1 MATGNDPNAPPQPD
15 FDKLNDSINRLST
28 AIGNMGKT
36 ADGTTSSFSNL
47 NLGTGKLFGVFGG
60 LIEATAKGQT
70 GMTVYNSV
78 LDQSAEALSKA
89 LKGTEL
95 FGVGIDLMTDAGRAY
110 VKTTGAQT
118 QELMTTY
125 QGLAKVGA
133 AGEASLETVY
143 EDMRKFGATSAA
155 ELPKF
160 TNLISQNSE
169 TLAKFGGSVSQGMK
183 LFSDVAA
190 GIQQTG
196 LQTQFLNMGMTVDSI
211 NAGMAGYIKTQTQS
225 GSLMQKAG
233 ETQKQY
239 TDRLSEGAADYLKNL
254 DQLSKLTGKSG
265 EAIQK
270 EREERL
276 MNEQYS
282 LHQREL
288 QQKAD
293 AGDQDAKRK
302 LAEEDKVLAST
313 SGDARKGFMAAF
325 SGMGMQTEEGRKLYM
340 SAPEAFKMAASQSGA
355 EAGKILDTAKGEFGK
370 TMDNFGG
377 VMMAAGNKLF
387 VNVSD
392 MRGLENIKG
401 TYEER
406 QKEVL
411 AQQQK
416 QIDQTGASVAAQ
428 TELLQLQRQTATNL
442 SDMGSKGIVPVTE
455 LMITLAKKGRDV
467 TDLLPGTRAEEEKN
481 KPIRTQQAGG
491 TQVGV
496 PLTDPRLAQIPLAD
510 RKTLPMGAGD
520 AEILKAAQ
528 DQTKAFKAEI
538 DKSLGKIGDAAADA
552 LKDAIRTYIKGLS
565 TGRDTTSSAD
575 AAAAAAAAAAAERA
589 RAAEIERESRRRAAN
604 PPPLSLAPQ
613 NLAPAQST
621 ALGPQSRN
629 PAPAQSTALGP
640 QSRNPAPAQST
651 ALGSITTPQLLAN
664 ISSGVINLA
673 SLDNV
678 RFPAMPTRYNSS
690 MDTDA
695 SKIVAAEN
703 EKTKTVKSTSDNSND
718 DLIASNAMM
727 IAKMDEFISLMR
739 TSNGYQQKISQQTY
753 A

>member
-1 MATGNDPNAPPQPD
+1 MADKDPSAPQPD
-15 FDKLNDSINRLST
+15 FEKLNDSINKLAT
-28 AIGNMGKT
+28 AVGNMGKT
-36 ADGTTSSFSNL
+36 AGDTSQNFSNL
-47 NLGTGKLFGVFGG
+47 NLGTGKLFGAFGG
-60 LIEATAKGQT
+60 LIETTAKGQT
-70 GMTVYNSV
+70 GLSVYNSF
-78 LDQSAEALSKA
+78 LDQSAEQ
-89 LKGTEL
+89 LKKVAGTASI
-95 FGVGIDLMTDAGRAY
+95 FGVGIESMTDATKAY
-110 VKTTGAQT
+110 VKVTGAQT
-118 QELMTTY
+118 QELMNTY

-133 AGEASLETVY
+133 AGEADLNGVY
-143 EDMRKFGATSAA
+143 EDMRKFGATTAA

-265 EAIQK
+265 ESIQK

-293 AGDQDAKRK
+293 AGDMDAKRK

-355 EAGKILDTAKGEFGK
+355 EAGKILDTAKGEFSK

-387 VNVSD
+387 VNVVD

-455 LMITLAKKGRDV
+455 LMIELAKKGRAV
-467 TDLLPGTRAEEEKN
+467 TDLLPGTRVEQEKN
-481 KPIRTQQAGG
+481 KPIRTDQAGG
-491 TQVGV
+491 TNVGI
-496 PLTDPRLAQIPLAD
+496 PRNATGIPPEVA
-510 RKTLPMGAGD
+510 RTLPGGKSSATISD
-520 AEILKAAQ
+520 EAKNQAAEFVTQINTSLQKIGTATTDVIANLVKDYLKGITGTSPVQRVSPGPTPVTPAPPAPSPSPSPVPPGPRR
-528 DQTKAFKAEI
+528 DI
-538 DKSLGKIGDAAADA
+538 SLGDVTA
-552 LKDAIRTYIKGLS
+552 
-565 TGRDTTSSAD
+565 
-575 AAAAAAAAAAAERA
+575 
-589 RAAEIERESRRRAAN
+589 
-604 PPPLSLAPQ
+604 PSLF
-613 NLAPAQST
+613 
-621 ALGPQSRN
+621 
-629 PAPAQSTALGP
+629 
-640 QSRNPAPAQST
+640 
-651 ALGSITTPQLLAN
+651 AN
-664 ISSGVINLA
+664 ISRGVINVA
-673 SLDNV
+673 SADNL
-678 RFPAMPTRYNSS
+678 RFPDMPTRYNSN
-690 MDTDA
+690 MDADTA
-695 SKIVAAEN
+695 KIITADFKQNNSSRAVE
-703 EKTKTVKSTSDNSND
+703 EKSSNKD
-718 DLIASNAMM
+718 VVASNAMM

-739 TSNGYQQKISQQTY
+739 TSNGYQQKISMQTY

>member
-1 MATGNDPNAPPQPD
+1 MATGNDPNATPQPD
-15 FDKLNDSINRLST
+15 WQALSDNIGKLTT
-28 AIGNMGKT
+28 AVNNMGK
-36 ADGTTSSFSNL
+36 AAGDTSTSFSNL

-60 LIEATAKGQT
+60 LVEATTRGQT
-70 GMTVYNSV
+70 GLTVYNSV
-78 LDQSAEALSKA
+78 LDQSSEALSKA
-89 LKGTEL
+89 LAGTKL
-95 FGVGIDLMTDAGRAY
+95 FGVGIDLMTDAGKAY
-110 VKTTGAQT
+110 VKVTGAQT

-183 LFSDVAA
+183 LFGDVAA

-196 LQTQFLNMGMTVDSI
+196 VQTQLLNMGMTVDSI
-211 NAGMAGYIKTQTQS
+211 NAGMAGYLKIQTMS
-225 GSLMQKAG
+225 GATMQKAG

-325 SGMGMQTEEGRKLYM
+325 SGFGMQTEEGRKLAM
-340 SAPEAFKMAASQSGA
+340 SAPEAFRMAASGTGA

-416 QIDQTGASVAAQ
+416 QIDQTGASVAAYNELIQ
-428 TELLQLQRQTATNL
+428 TQRQTATNL
-442 SDMGSKGIVPVTE
+442 SDMGAKGIVPVTE
-455 LMITLAKKGRDV
+455 LMITLAKEGRKLTDV
-467 TDLLPGTRAEEEKN
+467 LPGSRAEQEKN
-481 KPIRTQQAGG
+481 KPIRTEQAGG
-491 TQVGV
+491 RQVGK
-496 PLTDPRLAQIPLAD
+496 PLDQMTEAE
-510 RKTLPMGAGD
+510 RKTAPGGMSSETVKREAIEQ
-520 AEILKAAQ
+520 A
-528 DQTKAFKAEI
+528 KAFEEEI
-538 DKSLGKIGDAAADA
+538 RKSLDKIGNAAVGTVMDLA
-552 LKDAIRTYIKGLS
+552 KTYIKGLS
-565 TGRDTTSSAD
+565 TPSNQAPAD
-575 AAAAAAAAAAAERA
+575 NAAAAAAAERE
-589 RAAEIERESRRRAAN
+589 RAARDAIRQEQERRRRDAT
-604 PPPLSLAPQ
+604 PVPLSL
-613 NLAPAQST
+613 
-621 ALGPQSRN
+621 
-629 PAPAQSTALGP
+629 
-640 QSRNPAPAQST
+640 
-651 ALGSITTPQLLAN
+651 
-664 ISSGVINLA
+664 SSGVVNLA
-673 SLDNV
+673 SADSIK
-678 RFPAMPTRYNSS
+678 FPEMSTRYNTNI
-690 MDTDA
+690 DTDT
-695 SKIVAAEN
+695 SKFGSIKEMREFAGTPA
-703 EKTKTVKSTSDNSND
+703 EKTSNQEVVT
-718 DLIASNAMM
+718 SNAVVA
-727 IAKMDEFISLMR
+727 AKMDELIGLMR
-739 TSNGYQQKISQQTY
+739 TSVGYQQKISQQVY

>member
-1 MATGNDPNAPPQPD
+1 MATGNDPNATPQPD
-15 FDKLNDSINRLST
+15 WQALSDNIGKLTT
-28 AIGNMGKT
+28 AVNNMGK
-36 ADGTTSSFSNL
+36 AAGDTSTSFSNL

-60 LIEATAKGQT
+60 LVEATTRGQT
-70 GMTVYNSV
+70 GLTVYNSV
-78 LDQSAEALSKA
+78 LDQSSEALSKA
-89 LKGTEL
+89 LAGTKL
-95 FGVGIDLMTDAGRAY
+95 FGVGIDLMTDAGKAY
-110 VKTTGAQT
+110 VKVTGAQT

-183 LFSDVAA
+183 LFGDVAA
-190 GIQQTG
+190 GIQQSG

-239 TDRLSEGAADYLKNL
+239 TDRLSEGAADYLRNL

-325 SGMGMQTEEGRKLYM
+325 SGFGMQTEEGRKLAM
-340 SAPEAFKMAASQSGA
+340 SAPEAFRMAASGTGA

-416 QIDQTGASVAAQ
+416 QIDQTGASVAAYNELIQ
-428 TELLQLQRQTATNL
+428 TQRQTATNL
-442 SDMGSKGIVPVTE
+442 SDMGAKGIVPVTE
-455 LMITLAKKGRDV
+455 LMITLAKEGRKLTDV
-467 TDLLPGTRAEEEKN
+467 LPGSRAEQEKN
-481 KPIRTQQAGG
+481 KPIRTEQAGG
-491 TQVGV
+491 RQVGK
-496 PLTDPRLAQIPLAD
+496 PLDQMTEAE
-510 RKTLPMGAGD
+510 RKTAPGGMSSETVKREAIEQ
-520 AEILKAAQ
+520 A
-528 DQTKAFKAEI
+528 KAFEEEI
-538 DKSLGKIGDAAADA
+538 RKSLDKIGNAAVGTVMDLA
-552 LKDAIRTYIKGLS
+552 KTYIKGLS
-565 TGRDTTSSAD
+565 TPSNQAPAD
-575 AAAAAAAAAAAERA
+575 NAAAAAAAERE
-589 RAAEIERESRRRAAN
+589 RAARDAIRQEQERRRRDAT
-604 PPPLSLAPQ
+604 PVPLSL
-613 NLAPAQST
+613 
-621 ALGPQSRN
+621 
-629 PAPAQSTALGP
+629 
-640 QSRNPAPAQST
+640 
-651 ALGSITTPQLLAN
+651 
-664 ISSGVINLA
+664 SSGVVNLA
-673 SLDNV
+673 SADSIK
-678 RFPAMPTRYNSS
+678 FPEMSTRYNTNI
-690 MDTDA
+690 DTDT
-695 SKIVAAEN
+695 SKFGSIKEMREFAGTPA
-703 EKTKTVKSTSDNSND
+703 EKTSNQEVVT
-718 DLIASNAMM
+718 SNAVVA
-727 IAKMDEFISLMR
+727 AKMDELIGLMR
-739 TSNGYQQKISQQTY
+739 TSVGYQQKISQQVY

>member
-1 MATGNDPNAPPQPD
+1 MSDLSQESI
-15 FDKLNDSINRLST
+15 DKLNTTLEKLVINV
-28 AIGNMGKT
+28 GNMGKV
-36 ADGTTSSFSNL
+36 AGDTTQNFNNL

-60 LIEATAKGQT
+60 LVESTTKGQT
-70 GMTVYNSV
+70 GLTVYNSM
-78 LDQSAEALSKA
+78 LDQNSEALSKA
-89 LKGTEL
+89 LAGTKL
-95 FGVGIDLMTDAGRAY
+95 FGVGIDLMTDAGKAY
-110 VKTTGAQT
+110 VKVTGAQT

-183 LFSDVAA
+183 LFGDVAA

-196 LQTQFLNMGMTVDSI
+196 VQTQLLNMGMTVDSI
-211 NAGMAGYIKTQTQS
+211 NAGMAGYLKIQTMS
-225 GSLMQKAG
+225 GATMQKAG

-325 SGMGMQTEEGRKLYM
+325 SGFGMQTEEGRKLAM
-340 SAPEAFKMAASQSGA
+340 SAPEAFRMAASGTGA

-416 QIDQTGASVAAQ
+416 QIDQTGASVAAYNELIQ
-428 TELLQLQRQTATNL
+428 TQRQTATNL
-442 SDMGSKGIVPVTE
+442 SDMGAKGIVPVTE
-455 LMITLAKKGRDV
+455 LMITLAKEGRKLTDV
-467 TDLLPGTRAEEEKN
+467 LPGSRAEQEKN
-481 KPIRTQQAGG
+481 KPIRTEQAGG
-491 TQVGV
+491 RQVGK
-496 PLTDPRLAQIPLAD
+496 PLDQMTEAE
-510 RKTLPMGAGD
+510 RKTAPGGMSSETVKREAIEQ
-520 AEILKAAQ
+520 A
-528 DQTKAFKAEI
+528 KAFEEEI
-538 DKSLGKIGDAAADA
+538 RKSLDKIGNAAVGTVMDLA
-552 LKDAIRTYIKGLS
+552 KTYIKGLS
-565 TGRDTTSSAD
+565 TPRNQAPAD
-575 AAAAAAAAAAAERA
+575 NAAAAAAAERE
-589 RAAEIERESRRRAAN
+589 RAARDAIRQEQERRRRDAT
-604 PPPLSLAPQ
+604 PVPLSL
-613 NLAPAQST
+613 
-621 ALGPQSRN
+621 
-629 PAPAQSTALGP
+629 
-640 QSRNPAPAQST
+640 
-651 ALGSITTPQLLAN
+651 
-664 ISSGVINLA
+664 SSGVVNLA
-673 SLDNV
+673 SADSIK
-678 RFPAMPTRYNSS
+678 FPEMSTRYNTNI
-690 MDTDA
+690 DTDT
-695 SKIVAAEN
+695 SKFGSIKEMREFAGTPA
-703 EKTKTVKSTSDNSND
+703 EKTSNQEVVT
-718 DLIASNAMM
+718 SNAVVA
-727 IAKMDEFISLMR
+727 AKMDELIGLMR
-739 TSNGYQQKISQQTY
+739 TSVGYQQKISQQVY

>member
-1 MATGNDPNAPPQPD
+1 MATGNDPNATPQPD
-15 FDKLNDSINRLST
+15 WQALSDNIGKLTT
-28 AIGNMGKT
+28 AVNNMGK
-36 ADGTTSSFSNL
+36 AAGDTSTSFSNL

-60 LIEATAKGQT
+60 LVEATTRGQT
-70 GMTVYNSV
+70 GLTVYNSV
-78 LDQSAEALSKA
+78 LDQSSEALSKA
-89 LKGTEL
+89 LAGTKL
-95 FGVGIDLMTDAGRAY
+95 FGVGIDLMTDAGKAY
-110 VKTTGAQT
+110 VKVTGAQT

-169 TLAKFGGSVSQGMK
+169 TLAKFGGTVSQGMK
-183 LFSDVAA
+183 LFGDVAA

-196 LQTQFLNMGMTVDSI
+196 VQTQLLNMGMTVDSI
-211 NAGMAGYIKTQTQS
+211 NAGMAGYLKIQTMS
-225 GSLMQKAG
+225 GATMQKAG

-325 SGMGMQTEEGRKLYM
+325 SGFGMQTEEGRKLAM
-340 SAPEAFKMAASQSGA
+340 SAPEAFRMAASGTGA

-416 QIDQTGASVAAQ
+416 QIDQTGASVAAYNELIQ
-428 TELLQLQRQTATNL
+428 TQRQTATNL
-442 SDMGSKGIVPVTE
+442 SDMGAKGIVPVTE
-455 LMITLAKKGRDV
+455 LMITLAKEGRKLTDV
-467 TDLLPGTRAEEEKN
+467 LPGSRAEQEKN
-481 KPIRTQQAGG
+481 KPIRTEQAGG
-491 TQVGV
+491 RQVGK
-496 PLTDPRLAQIPLAD
+496 PLDQMTEAE
-510 RKTLPMGAGD
+510 RKTAPGGMSSETVKREAIEQ
-520 AEILKAAQ
+520 A
-528 DQTKAFKAEI
+528 KAFEEEI
-538 DKSLGKIGDAAADA
+538 RKSLDKIGNAAVGTVMDLA
-552 LKDAIRTYIKGLS
+552 KTYIKGLS
-565 TGRDTTSSAD
+565 TPRNQAPAD
-575 AAAAAAAAAAAERA
+575 NAAAAAAAERE
-589 RAAEIERESRRRAAN
+589 RAARDAIRQEQERRRRDAT
-604 PPPLSLAPQ
+604 PVPLSL
-613 NLAPAQST
+613 
-621 ALGPQSRN
+621 
-629 PAPAQSTALGP
+629 
-640 QSRNPAPAQST
+640 
-651 ALGSITTPQLLAN
+651 
-664 ISSGVINLA
+664 SSGVVNLA
-673 SLDNV
+673 SADSIK
-678 RFPAMPTRYNSS
+678 FPEMSTRYNTNI
-690 MDTDA
+690 DTDT
-695 SKIVAAEN
+695 SKFGSIKEMREFAGTPA
-703 EKTKTVKSTSDNSND
+703 EKTSNQEVVT
-718 DLIASNAMM
+718 SNAVVA
-727 IAKMDEFISLMR
+727 AKMDELIGLMR
-739 TSNGYQQKISQQTY
+739 TSVGYQQKISQQVY

>member
-1 MATGNDPNAPPQPD
+1 MATGNDPNATPQPD
-15 FDKLNDSINRLST
+15 WQALSDNIGKLTT
-28 AIGNMGKT
+28 AVNNMGK
-36 ADGTTSSFSNL
+36 AAGDTSTSFSNL

-60 LIEATAKGQT
+60 LVEATTRGQT
-70 GMTVYNSV
+70 GLTVYNSV
-78 LDQSAEALSKA
+78 LDQSSEALSKA
-89 LKGTEL
+89 LAGTKL
-95 FGVGIDLMTDAGRAY
+95 FGVGIDLMTDAGKAY
-110 VKTTGAQT
+110 VKVTGAQT

-169 TLAKFGGSVSQGMK
+169 TLAKFGGTVSQGMK
-183 LFSDVAA
+183 LFGDVAA
-190 GIQQTG
+190 GIQQSG

-239 TDRLSEGAADYLKNL
+239 TDRLSEGAADYLRNL

-325 SGMGMQTEEGRKLYM
+325 SGFGMQTEEGRKLAM
-340 SAPEAFKMAASQSGA
+340 SAPEAFRMAASGTGA

-416 QIDQTGASVAAQ
+416 QIDQTGASVAAYNELIQ
-428 TELLQLQRQTATNL
+428 TQRQTATNL
-442 SDMGSKGIVPVTE
+442 SDMGAKGIVPVTE
-455 LMITLAKKGRDV
+455 LMITLAKEGRKLTDV
-467 TDLLPGTRAEEEKN
+467 LPGSRAEQEKN
-481 KPIRTQQAGG
+481 KPIRTEQAGG
-491 TQVGV
+491 RQVGK
-496 PLTDPRLAQIPLAD
+496 PLDQMTEAE
-510 RKTLPMGAGD
+510 RKTAPGGMSSETVKREAIEQ
-520 AEILKAAQ
+520 A
-528 DQTKAFKAEI
+528 KAFEEEI
-538 DKSLGKIGDAAADA
+538 RKSLDKIGNAAVGTVMDLA
-552 LKDAIRTYIKGLS
+552 KTYIKGLS
-565 TGRDTTSSAD
+565 TPSNQAPAD
-575 AAAAAAAAAAAERA
+575 NAAAAAAAERE
-589 RAAEIERESRRRAAN
+589 RAARDAIRQEQERRRRDAT
-604 PPPLSLAPQ
+604 PVPLSL
-613 NLAPAQST
+613 
-621 ALGPQSRN
+621 
-629 PAPAQSTALGP
+629 
-640 QSRNPAPAQST
+640 
-651 ALGSITTPQLLAN
+651 
-664 ISSGVINLA
+664 SSGVVNLA
-673 SLDNV
+673 SADSIK
-678 RFPAMPTRYNSS
+678 FPEMSTRYNTNI
-690 MDTDA
+690 DTDT
-695 SKIVAAEN
+695 SKFGSIKEMREFAGTPA
-703 EKTKTVKSTSDNSND
+703 EKTSNQEVVT
-718 DLIASNAMM
+718 SNAVVA
-727 IAKMDEFISLMR
+727 AKMDELIGLMR
-739 TSNGYQQKISQQTY
+739 TSVGYQQKISQQVY

>member
-1 MATGNDPNAPPQPD
+1 MAADTTPPPPD
-15 FDKLNDSINRLST
+15 FAALTDSINRLT
-28 AIGNMGKT
+28 VAVGNMGKT
-36 ADGTTSSFSNL
+36 AGDTSTSFSNL

-60 LIEATAKGQT
+60 LVEATAKGQT
-70 GMTVYNSV
+70 GMTIYNSV

-89 LKGTEL
+89 LAGTKL
-95 FGVGIDLMTDAGRAY
+95 FGVGIDLMTDAGKAY

-455 LMITLAKKGRDV
+455 LMIELAKKSRAV

-510 RKTLPMGAGD
+510 RKTLPIGTGD

-528 DQTKAFKAEI
+528 DQTKAFKDEI
-538 DKSLGKIGDAAADA
+538 DKSLGKIGDASADA

-565 TGRDTTSSAD
+565 TGRTPPPSNDAD
-575 AAAAAAAAAAAERA
+575 AAAAAERA
-589 RAAEIERESRRRAAN
+589 RAAEIERERRRRAAN

-629 PAPAQSTALGP
+629 PAPAQST
-640 QSRNPAPAQST
+640 T
-651 ALGSITTPQLLAN
+651 LGSITTPQLLAN

>member
-1 MATGNDPNAPPQPD
+1 MADPVPPPQPD
-15 FDKLNDSINRLST
+15 WQALSDNIGKLTIAVN
-28 AIGNMGKT
+28 NMGK
-36 ADGTTSSFSNL
+36 AAGDTSTSFSNL
-47 NLGTGKLFGVFGG
+47 NLGTGRLFGVFGG
-60 LIEATAKGQT
+60 LVEATTRGQT
-70 GMTVYNSV
+70 GLTIYNSV
-78 LDQSAEALSKA
+78 LDQSAEALSKTLA
-89 LKGTEL
+89 GTKL
-95 FGVGIDLMTDAGRAY
+95 FGVGIDLMTDAGKAY
-110 VKTTGAQT
+110 VKVTGAQT
-118 QELMTTY
+118 QELMNTY
-125 QGLAKVGA
+125 QGLSKVGA

-143 EDMRKFGATSAA
+143 EDMRKFGVTSAA

-169 TLAKFGGSVSQGMK
+169 TLAKFGGTVSQGMK
-183 LFSDVAA
+183 LFGDVAA
-190 GIQQTG
+190 GIQQSG

-325 SGMGMQTEEGRKLYM
+325 SGFGMQTEEGRKLYM

-428 TELLQLQRQTATNL
+428 TELLQTQRQTATNL

-455 LMITLAKKGRDV
+455 LMITLAKKSRDL
-467 TDLLPGTRAEEEKN
+467 TDILPGTRAEQEKN
-481 KPIRTQQAGG
+481 KPIRTEQAGG
-491 TQVGV
+491 RQVGK
-496 PLTDPRLAQIPLAD
+496 PLDQMTEAE
-510 RKTLPMGAGD
+510 RKTAPGGMSSETVKREAVEQ
-520 AEILKAAQ
+520 A
-528 DQTKAFKAEI
+528 KAFEEEI
-538 DKSLGKIGDAAADA
+538 KKSLAKIGTTAAGTLEDAF
-552 LKDAIRTYIKGLS
+552 RTYIKGLS
-565 TGRDTTSSAD
+565 SARPPAD
-575 AAAAAAAAAAAERA
+575 DAAAAAAAERE
-589 RAAEIERESRRRAAN
+589 RAARDAIRQEQERRRRDSN
-604 PPPLSLAPQ
+604 PVPLSLAPRSQ
-613 NLAPAQST
+613 NPGGEQSV
-621 ALGPQSRN
+621 AFG
-629 PAPAQSTALGP
+629 AV
-640 QSRNPAPAQST
+640 
-651 ALGSITTPQLLAN
+651 TTPQLLAT
-664 ISSGVINLA
+664 ISSGVLNLA
-673 SLDNV
+673 SADNIKFADNPRLLTNV
-678 RFPAMPTRYNSS
+678 SQGVINIASADNIKFPEMSTRYNTNI
-690 MDTDA
+690 DTDA
-695 SKIVAAEN
+695 SKIVTAEN
-703 EKTKTVKSTSDNSND
+703 ERAKSSNTVLENTSNQEMLTSNALVASKID
-718 DLIASNAMM
+718 DLI
-727 IAKMDEFISLMR
+727 DLMR
-739 TSNGYQQKISQQTY
+739 TSNGYQQKISQQAY

>member
-1 MATGNDPNAPPQPD
+1 MAGDTTPPPPD
-15 FDKLNDSINRLST
+15 FAALTDSINRLT
-28 AIGNMGKT
+28 VAVGNMGKT
-36 ADGTTSSFSNL
+36 AGDTSTSFSNL

-60 LIEATAKGQT
+60 LVEATAKGQT
-70 GMTVYNSV
+70 GMTLYNSV

-89 LKGTEL
+89 LAGTKL
-95 FGVGIDLMTDAGRAY
+95 FGVGIDLMTDAGKAY

-510 RKTLPMGAGD
+510 RKTLPKGTGD

-528 DQTKAFKAEI
+528 EQTKAFTAEI
-538 DKSLGKIGDAAADA
+538 QKSLTKIGDAAAGTID
-552 LKDAIRTYIKGLS
+552 DAIKTYIKGLS
-565 TGRDTTSSAD
+565 TGRNTPPSNDAD
-575 AAAAAAAAAAAERA
+575 AAAAAERA
-589 RAAEIERESRRRAAN
+589 RAAEIERERRRRDAN

-613 NLAPAQST
+613 NPAQS
-621 ALGPQSRN
+621 QF
-629 PAPAQSTALGP
+629 TALGP